1 MLLFWDHSFQVSE
14 SHALN
19 RGNRSNFTKLL
30 MEELQLEVE
39 EIKNSMLNRADWD
52 KRIKL
57 VVRESSKNN

>member
-1 MLLFWDHSFQVSE
+1 
-14 SHALN
+14 
-19 RGNRSNFTKLL
+19 

-52 KRIKL
+52 KRIKF